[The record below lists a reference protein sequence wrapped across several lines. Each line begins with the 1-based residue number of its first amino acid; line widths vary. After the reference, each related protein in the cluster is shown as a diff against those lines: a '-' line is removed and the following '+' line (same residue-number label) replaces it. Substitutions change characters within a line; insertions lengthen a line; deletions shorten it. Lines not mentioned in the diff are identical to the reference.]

1 MSYNPPAF
9 EAAVCGPKIS
19 PWSSSA
25 VGWGCVIIVG
35 EDDVR
40 AERSNLNGRS
50 GRVDSRMVAW

>member
-1 MSYNPPAF
+1 MSYNPPDF

-35 EDDVR
+35 EDNVL
-40 AERSNLNGRS
+40 AE
-50 GRVDSRMVAW
+50 DTP